1 MAARATR
8 NPALRRADF
17 SNVVAAEDGAVMT
30 VGGTMRKTF
39 ILLAIMSAGMLYVW
53 QGMPGIGLSQEAMYG
68 LFIVGFVVGVGLLL
82 YTARHPEMA
91 RATAPIYAG
100 VQGLVLGMLTLLIS
114 QNPRYHG
121 LPMTAAVL
129 TVATLAVMFIA
140 YRTGAIK
147 VTERLKT
154 IVVSCTLAI
163 FLFYILAFAGALF
176 GVSIPM
182 LTEGGVI
189 GIGFSVFVTALA
201 AFNLLLD
208 FDFIENN
215 VGHAPE
221 IIEWYAA
228 FALVVTLIWLYTEI
242 LRLLR
247 KVR

>member
-1 MAARATR
+1 MATR
-8 NPALRRADF
+8 NPAITRAKF
-17 SNVVAAEDGAVMT
+17 NRVEVVEGGAVMT
-30 VGGTMRKTF
+30 LGGTMGKTF
-39 ILLAIMSAGMLYVW
+39 ILLAIMSAAMIYVW
-53 QGMPGIGLSQEAMYG
+53 QGMPGFGLSTEMVYG

-82 YTARHPEMA
+82 YTTANPAMA
-91 RATAPIYAG
+91 RVTGPLYAAI
-100 VQGLVLGMLTLLIS
+100 QGLVLGALTLVLS

-121 LPMTAAVL
+121 LPITAAAL
-129 TVATLAVMFIA
+129 TVATLAVMFLA

-147 VTERLKT
+147 VTEKLKT

-163 FLFYILAFAGALF
+163 FAFYIIAFVAQLF
-176 GVSIPM
+176 GIFIPM
-182 LTEGGVI
+182 LTEGGII
-189 GIGFSVFVTALA
+189 GIGFSIFVVALA

-221 IIEWYAA
+221 VIEWYAA